1 MLQQKK
7 RIDTTSADKQQTGFE
22 YQYLYFILQLLD
34 IGSGE
39 TVGYEALDDVHIID
53 TTHKPT
59 TYIQIK
65 HTIETAADGTPANL
79 TNFSDDLWKTLSNWS
94 KLISDPLESRVEKT
108 AQTDFAQKAN
118 FIFVVNRKIDG
129 NEIVKIIQQVKNGE
143 HTGTN
148 LKKYL
153 KKLKLETS
161 NQAIKSYIDDVCKLS
176 AGVILIFF
184 NNMAIINFSDDI
196 FGEIRERIRCK
207 MVPDEYIDDVFSSL
221 YLQLKEDFFKNVK
234 AKKHQIITYADWIKK
249 YRSVF
254 NTYRTTLLPLREY
267 HPLLPEHLEDQ
278 SFVKELVEIGAVD
291 IENCGIS
298 EIAELTEF
306 YLKVE
311 LQLNDWY
318 DDGKITLE
326 QRNNFH
332 KNAIIIWK
340 RIHQS
345 CHRTTRTDMKQNHTN
360 ALTCY
365 CDVMRE
371 QLSIL
376 STEIG
381 LPLSNGEFIK
391 LANEKQIGWKY
402 DWKDRNT

>member
-1 MLQQKK
+1 M
-7 RIDTTSADKQQTGFE
+7 
-22 YQYLYFILQLLD
+22 
-34 IGSGE
+34 
-39 TVGYEALDDVHIID
+39 
-53 TTHKPT
+53 
-59 TYIQIK
+59 
-65 HTIETAADGTPANL
+65 
-79 TNFSDDLWKTLSNWS
+79 
-94 KLISDPLESRVEKT
+94 
-108 AQTDFAQKAN
+108 
-118 FIFVVNRKIDG
+118 
-129 NEIVKIIQQVKNGE
+129 
-143 HTGTN
+143 
-148 LKKYL
+148 
-153 KKLKLETS
+153 
-161 NQAIKSYIDDVCKLS
+161 
-176 AGVILIFF
+176 
-184 NNMAIINFSDDI
+184 
-196 FGEIRERIRCK
+196 
-207 MVPDEYIDDVFSSL
+207 
-221 YLQLKEDFFKNVK
+221 
-234 AKKHQIITYADWIKK
+234 
-249 YRSVF
+249 
-254 NTYRTTLLPLREY
+254 
-267 HPLLPEHLEDQ
+267 
-278 SFVKELVEIGAVD
+278 
-291 IENCGIS
+291 GIS